1 MLSIGRCLLNIV
13 PSMQCP
19 PRFPHNL
26 DLDMQFILAAIVA
39 SAAALVWAAPQPR
52 QSCAEATQFGV
63 LTVSPTTV
71 AAGDTLTVN
80 ADFNCAIN
88 TFGIIP
94 EYTDYYI
101 EVPVNNNGH
110 EPPILLARRTLASG
124 STSDSF
130 TVQVPYAYY
139 FTNASYV
146 VMLDTTYPI
155 NGTNGSPYYAVGGVE
170 APITI
175 NV

>member
-1 MLSIGRCLLNIV
+1 
-13 PSMQCP
+13 
-19 PRFPHNL
+19 
-26 DLDMQFILAAIVA
+26 MQFTLATIIA

-71 AAGDTLTVN
+71 AAGDVSETLSWDKLQLNIRKHQTLTVN
-80 ADFNCAIN
+80 ADFSCAIN

-130 TVQVPYAYY
+130 TVQVRC
-139 FTNASYV
+139 
-146 VMLDTTYPI
+146 L
-155 NGTNGSPYYAVGGVE
+155 
-170 APITI
+170 
-175 NV
+175 